1 MGVYML
7 QSCLSLC
14 NLWAVAR
21 QVPLSMGLSRQE
33 YWNGL
38 PCPPPGDLP
47 DPGIEPMSLVS
58 LALAGRLFITSA
70 TWEAPGGKKKKTP
83 KPQQVS
89 MSQRLMMAV
98 KEHMLRMR
106 GGQK

>member
-1 MGVYML
+1 
-7 QSCLSLC
+7 
-14 NLWAVAR
+14 
-21 QVPLSMGLSRQE
+21 
-33 YWNGL
+33 
-38 PCPPPGDLP
+38 
-47 DPGIEPMSLVS
+47 MSLVS

-70 TWEAPGGKKKKTP
+70 TWEAPGGKKKKTNP

-98 KEHMLRMR
+98 KERVLRMR